1 MRWGS
6 EPKSPERLLI
16 FGVPSSSGAAL
27 GHHGAALPG
36 EVLLQRTGML
46 ALTHRHLACGD
57 YKSQH
62 PPLTAR
68 PRPLV
73 KAGPGRGGG
82 AVPARGPDKWPLASL
97 ASRLRGQPGLRGWR
111 FLSSKMRQEK
121 KKRSKRAVWLRAAPL
136 PAHPAHQPPAGP
148 WQGRRVL
155 SAGSCAGECKK

>member
-73 KAGPGRGGG
+73 KAGPGGGCL
-82 AVPARGPDKWPLASL
+82 PAAPTSGPWRLWQAGSGASL
-97 ASRLRGQPGLRGWR
+97 AFVVGG
-111 FLSSKMRQEK
+111 FL
-121 KKRSKRAVWLRAAPL
+121 AP
-136 PAHPAHQPPAGP
+136 
-148 WQGRRVL
+148 
-155 SAGSCAGECKK
+155 K